1 MIVRYPKIRK
11 AMLQDTSC
19 IEEML
24 RAAHLW
30 VDGLDWSELD
40 GWFVAEHK
48 NKVVGAMQILKGKP
62 LSCFAY
68 NVVSSEYNGS
78 GVGAA
83 LAAFA
88 QSLLSL
94 YGADGMFMVTQNE
107 QLKKHAERLNVACT
121 GEFTMYIKR
130 IPKWRSDN
138 VLLESSY

>member
-1 MIVRYPKIRK
+1 MIVRFPNIR
-11 AMLQDTSC
+11 AATSLDVPR

-24 RAAHLW
+24 RAARLW

-78 GVGAA
+78 GVGIA
-83 LAAFA
+83 LASFG
-88 QSLLSL
+88 QSVLSL
-94 YGADGMFMVTQNE
+94 YGADGIFMVTANE
-107 QLKKHAERLNVACT
+107 QLKKHAKRLNVACT
-121 GEFTMYIKR
+121 GDFTMYIRR
-130 IPKWRSDN
+130 IPKWRQNN
-138 VLLESSY
+138 VL